1 MSAWIVYSKDGKT
14 QRCELK
20 RLEYS
25 GSHMGERAVTATFE
39 HHSEV
44 AFDVFDYIV
53 YRGEKFELE
62 SIPSVKKVS
71 RNEYEYELRFVSL
84 KYELERCEMRDIVP
98 NDNGVVYPTPLT
110 FSFTGDVRYLAERI
124 QANLDALYGKGVWNI
139 VVAEGVS
146 SDEKNISIA
155 QQNCW
160 NALSLVNTTYGLNF
174 SVRGR
179 EVVIGGEIDAVS
191 HTFQYGKGNGL
202 YEIERASDT
211 EIGIVTKLRAYGS
224 TKNLDYSYPKKP
236 EWADSALPVSF
247 ALSPL
252 RLMLPS
258 FKEDGKTDY
267 VLADDAVISKYGI
280 REASIVYEDIYPSIA
295 GATNENGEAIDEI
308 ASVDEIDESKST
320 FVVYLRDLGFDLE
333 EHLTTS
339 EAQLSMKTGTLQ
351 GYTFNIS
358 VIDRLSNGG
367 YKLTLG
373 RNSVEGSEESGF
385 NVPNKDWNMK
395 AGDKFVLLNILMPQA
410 YIREAEQRLLIRAK
424 EYLAEYGKTNF
435 SYNVGLHDK
444 FLVEHPSVYD
454 SLVEGVKLRVQD
466 NELGISEDVIIQSIT
481 ITEASDDNILPQVKV
496 TLNNKPSAS
505 TLDRIQGKLNDVI
518 AETSANNFSSQNELM
533 AQYRKKLD
541 KPFFDKL
548 FSAVDANGNEIASND
563 VSTPVAYIKAK
574 YDVLV
579 LGGVTMY
586 GNDESLDLPTLAE
599 GLPFDKR
606 TIWFNPETKQIEVIG
621 GTGGGVADSVLWDNV
636 EGKPSWITNTKPT
649 YSYSE
654 IQGTPDLSG
663 YATTSALNAVS
674 TKLNDFATIL
684 TGKADKSYVDTNFVT
699 IAGTEDVTGLHNF
712 VNGLEIGG
720 LPITKK
726 QDDVVY
732 LDANLVVRGGIT
744 MYGDGEGGSSVP
756 LYSTLGSLENVD
768 KDAIDAV
775 ASVDRVLFQSA
786 GSNVWSW
793 KALSEIGGGSS
804 GGSVSGN
811 YLPLSGGTMSNTDV
825 VTNLNADL
833 LDGYHINS
841 LYKEQGR
848 FWSSYATSV
857 LSNGSFYAQGYSP
870 VSGAYTYG
878 SILNFKVS
886 DKVTQFYITDGAQA
900 KGTGGRIFFRD
911 SWNAQESISTR
922 WLEIIT
928 SENIENQTVSKANQ
942 LTTARTI
949 WGQSFDGTADITTG
963 DITAYAK
970 SGGTTSLNLL
980 KASGD
985 VGWQISG
992 RYSSNQ
998 SGLRIYYFDKS
1009 NYNEYLHIGVDGN
1022 IGVHTNTPGY
1032 AIDINGGL
1040 GIRDGIAFHTASSL
1054 TLLSIKNANNYG
1066 FYLKFHSNQAQL
1078 YNVEF
1083 IGTYGSQNY
1092 IDFGCG
1098 AGSNTVDAK
1107 TSWMRLIKGKLGIG
1121 TLDPSSP
1128 LHVIGDAAI
1137 RDGLYMARASDNSYN
1152 FFIGKESG
1160 TIFQILNGSGGGE
1173 IHLRTNNS
1181 STISSRV
1188 VIGGGSTTI
1197 YNTLITKSNITLD
1210 KASDN
1215 NASINLRGTT
1225 TDLWQISARY
1235 GGDKG
1240 TYKLYYYNGSTWA
1253 QTVTVTSA
1261 GNVTVLGGI
1270 TMYSDQRKKTIL
1282 NHVELS
1288 LKQIADA
1295 PLIEHYYNSDQDKTT
1310 HVGSIAQYWA
1320 QINDWFCKL
1329 DNEGYY
1335 TMEIQNCALASAI
1348 SIARHLE
1355 KYESKTDKKIRMLKK
1370 RVKELEDKLERLEG
1384 GNYGCN

>member
-71 RNEYEYELRFVSL
+71 RNEYKYELRFVSL

-110 FSFTGDVRYLAERI
+110 FSFTGDVRYLSERI

-444 FLVEHPSVYD
+444 FLVEHPGVYD

-599 GLPFDKR
+599 GLPFDQR

-663 YATTSALNAVS
+663 YATTSSLNAVS
-674 TKLNDFATIL
+674 TKLNDFLEGSDTDTVINKWKELETFLSGLTESDNLATIL

-699 IAGTEDVTGLHNF
+699 ISGTEDVTGLHNF
-712 VNGLEIGG
+712 VNGLKVGG

-744 MYGDGEGGSSVP
+744 MYAENEVNIPSILDSLPIASTSALGIAKFDSTYFSVDSNGMVSLTSAPSSGA
-756 LYSTLGSLENVD
+756 STLGELLNVD
-768 KDAIDAV
+768 SSIDAT
-775 ASVDRVLFQSA
+775 ASVDRVLYQPA
-786 GSNVWSW
+786 GSAMWVS
-793 KALSEIGGGSS
+793 KPLDEIMIGGGGGVTNGEAYKVYEQAMTSNIDVLGAYKGLQLFFNVSNSS
-804 GGSVSGN
+804 IGTVGAYDAVLHVAGSSRGFQLRSVKDSTDFYVRNVKTNGFTDWNKILHSGN
-811 YLPLSGGTMSNTDV
+811 YSSYALPLSGGKLSGTLYLNNNVSISGYVNNVSYDIFRINENNHLLVGYGHAPDGNTSIYGNNVYLRNGANREYALTALANGNVGIGTTSPNSKLDV
-825 VTNLNADL
+825 
-833 LDGYHINS
+833 NS
-841 LYKEQGR
+841 DSIEIGK
-848 FWSSYATSV
+848 SV
-857 LSNGSFYAQGYSP
+857 Y
-870 VSGAYTYG
+870 
-878 SILNFKVS
+878 
-886 DKVTQFYITDGAQA
+886 
-900 KGTGGRIFFRD
+900 GTGGV
-911 SWNAQESISTR
+911 SAQLFMSSYRE
-922 WLEIIT
+922 
-928 SENIENQTVSKANQ
+928 
-942 LTTARTI
+942 
-949 WGQSFDGTADITTG
+949 G
-963 DITAYAK
+963 
-970 SGGTTSLNLL
+970 
-980 KASGD
+980 
-985 VGWQISG
+985 
-992 RYSSNQ
+992 SNQ
-998 SGLRIYYFDKS
+998 CARGLKMYISATEYGVFQKFAIQS
-1009 NYNEYLHIGVDGN
+1009 KNYSTLQQLI
-1022 IGVHTNTPGY
+1022 
-1032 AIDINGGL
+1032 AID
-1040 GIRDGIAFHTASSL
+1040 SS
-1054 TLLSIKNANNYG
+1054 G
-1066 FYLKFHSNQAQL
+1066 
-1078 YNVEF
+1078 
-1083 IGTYGSQNY
+1083 
-1092 IDFGCG
+1092 
-1098 AGSNTVDAK
+1098 
-1107 TSWMRLIKGKLGIG
+1107 
-1121 TLDPSSP
+1121 
-1128 LHVIGDAAI
+1128 
-1137 RDGLYMARASDNSYN
+1137 
-1152 FFIGKESG
+1152 
-1160 TIFQILNGSGGGE
+1160 
-1173 IHLRTNNS
+1173 
-1181 STISSRV
+1181 
-1188 VIGGGSTTI
+1188 
-1197 YNTLITKSNITLD
+1197 
-1210 KASDN
+1210 
-1215 NASINLRGTT
+1215 NL
-1225 TDLWQISARY
+1225 
-1235 GGDKG
+1235 
-1240 TYKLYYYNGSTWA
+1240 
-1253 QTVTVTSA
+1253 
-1261 GNVTVLGGI
+1261 NVTGGV

-1295 PLIEHYYNSDQDKTT
+1295 PLIEHYYNSDQEKTT

-1320 QINDWFCKL
+1320 SMNDWFCKL
-1329 DNEGYY
+1329 DNEGFY

-1355 KYESKTDKKIRMLKK
+1355 KYESKTDKTIRKMKK
-1370 RVKELEDKLERLEG
+1370 RIQELEEEVERLKQ
-1384 GNYGCN
+1384 N

>member
-139 VVAEGVS
+139 VVADGVS
-146 SDEKNISIA
+146 SEEKNISIA

-211 EIGIVTKLRAYGS
+211 ETGIVTKLRAYGS

-308 ASVDEIDESKST
+308 ASVDAVNEESST
-320 FVVYLRDLGFDLE
+320 FTVYLHDLGFDLE

-395 AGDKFVLLNILMPQA
+395 AGDKFVLLNILMPQV
-410 YIREAEQRLLIRAK
+410 YIREAEQRLLARAK

-574 YDVLV
+574 YDLLV

-586 GNDESLDLPTLAE
+586 GNDESLNLPTLAE
-599 GLPFDKR
+599 GLPFDQK

-636 EGKPSWITNTKPT
+636 EGKPSWITSTKPT

-654 IQGTPDLSG
+654 ILGTPDLSG
-663 YATTSALNAVS
+663 YATTSSLNAVS
-674 TKLNDFATIL
+674 TKLNDFLEGSDTDTVINKWKELETFLSGLTESDNLATIL

-712 VNGLEIGG
+712 VNGLKIGG

-793 KALSEIGGGSS
+793 KALSEIGGSS
-804 GGSVSGN
+804 SGGGSVSGDYLPLTGGSLSGMLTVASELTGITINNTKTGRTPHITFQTKGTEVGALGISPSNVPQMYNAAKGTWHTILTDDN
-811 YLPLSGGTMSNTDV
+811 YSSYALPLSGGTLSNGTNTPLTIKGIADGSWISFYNQSDVFRGSIGFQADNQPYAYHTDYGASQILHSG
-825 VTNLNADL
+825 N
-833 LDGYHINS
+833 Y
-841 LYKEQGR
+841 
-848 FWSSYATSV
+848 SSYA
-857 LSNGSFYAQGYSP
+857 LP
-870 VSGAYTYG
+870 
-878 SILNFKVS
+878 L
-886 DKVTQFYITDGAQA
+886 
-900 KGTGGRIFFRD
+900 
-911 SWNAQESISTR
+911 
-922 WLEIIT
+922 
-928 SENIENQTVSKANQ
+928 
-942 LTTARTI
+942 
-949 WGQSFDGTADITTG
+949 
-963 DITAYAK
+963 
-970 SGGTTSLNLL
+970 SGGTLNGTLFVNDSTVSTIRL
-980 KASGD
+980 NTTNTDCG
-985 VGWQISG
+985 ISFKTANS
-992 RYSSNQ
+992 SSNRGWIGFSNQ
-998 SGLRIYYFDKS
+998 YGVSLY
-1009 NYNEYLHIGVDGN
+1009 NYN
-1022 IGVHTNTPGY
+1022 
-1032 AIDINGGL
+1032 
-1040 GIRDGIAFHTASSL
+1040 SKS
-1054 TLLSIKNANNYG
+1054 YG
-1066 FYLKFHSNQAQL
+1066 FAMYDNG
-1078 YNVEF
+1078 NVALCH
-1083 IGTYGSQNY
+1083 
-1092 IDFGCG
+1092 D
-1098 AGSNTVDAK
+1098 
-1107 TSWMRLIKGKLGIG
+1107 KGNVGIG
-1121 TLDPSSP
+1121 TTDPSYKLDVNGYSKLGSIMLEYDDEINRYSGNLFIQHRGTINGSQGSSRTGHIIMCANGGNVGIGTTSP
-1128 LHVIGDAAI
+1128 SNKLNIVHNSTSDGDMIKLKSNASWSGIVFNAASGYTWSI
-1137 RDGLYMARASDNSYN
+1137 NASSTNDFYLWNSY
-1152 FFIGKESG
+1152 FSG
-1160 TIFQILNGSGGGE
+1160 RALTLSHSGNLLIQGG
-1173 IHLRTNNS
+1173 
-1181 STISSRV
+1181 V
-1188 VIGGGSTTI
+1188 
-1197 YNTLITKSNITLD
+1197 
-1210 KASDN
+1210 
-1215 NASINLRGTT
+1215 
-1225 TDLWQISARY
+1225 
-1235 GGDKG
+1235 
-1240 TYKLYYYNGSTWA
+1240 
-1253 QTVTVTSA
+1253 
-1261 GNVTVLGGI
+1261 
-1270 TMYSDQRKKTIL
+1270 TMYSDKRKKTIL
-1282 NHVELS
+1282 NYVELS

-1320 QINDWFCKL
+1320 GLNDWFCKL

-1370 RVKELEDKLERLEG
+1370 RVQELEDKLEKLEG
-1384 GNYGCN
+1384 GNYGNHSR